1 MVQVSTQARKPKT
14 ARGKKTRD
22 RLLQAAESEFGEK
35 GFHDAGISGITYR
48 AGVALGTFYTYF
60 ESKEEIF
67 RALVRYMSRRT
78 REHVARAVG
87 GATDRLSAERR
98 GIEAF
103 IRFAREHKAIYRII
117 TEAEFVAPKEY
128 REHYAGFA
136 AAYQANLEQAAARG
150 DIRAG
155 DFETWSW
162 ALMGMVV
169 FLGMRFAEWDDS
181 RPAGEIADIVIDLM
195 AKGIA
200 AEEHHAP

>member
-1 MVQVSTQARKPKT
+1 MVQVSTSPRKPKT

-22 RLLQAAESEFGEK
+22 RLLQAAEAEFGEK
-35 GFHDAGISGITYR
+35 GYHEAGISGITYR

-78 REHVARAVG
+78 REQVAEAIE
-87 GATDRLSAERR
+87 GAPDRLSAERR
-98 GIEAF
+98 GIEAY

-117 TEAEFVAPKEY
+117 TEAEFVAPAEY
-128 REHYAGFA
+128 REHYAGFS
-136 AAYQANLEQAAARG
+136 AAYESKLEDAATRG

-195 AKGIA
+195 ARGIKS
-200 AEEHHAP
+200 